1 MRRPLVLALA
11 FAGCG
16 PGILDPILTAGSAS
30 SGPGDTTALETG
42 PPAEASASISSTSG
56 PATDG
61 TSFITSASTVT
72 SYDDCTFVC
81 PPTTTGDDSVFI
93 MPADPPAQC
102 DVWAQDCP
110 AGEKCAAAGPPPLT
124 TGSIACAAIV
134 PGPDQLG
141 EPCQVLV
148 EGHLGPD
155 TCDLGLY
162 CHSVD
167 PATQQGTCRPLC
179 TGHSDD
185 PACPSGQVCLNT
197 ALPMCFAACDP
208 LVHDCAGDDTCI
220 WIDPQFGCFPAGN
233 QPKNGLFEACEYL
246 DQCEDG
252 LICVDPAG
260 AGECDLEG
268 VGCCLPFCDLDF
280 PDTCPGVGQVCQP
293 FHQGKPPAGLE
304 HLGLCSLPSRRAEDL
319 RMTF

>member
-16 PGILDPILTAGSAS
+16 PGILDPILTAGSD
-30 SGPGDTTALETG
+30 SGPGDSTALETG
-42 PPAEASASISSTSG
+42 PPAEATSSASISSTS
-56 PATDG
+56 ATDG
-61 TSFITSASTVT
+61 ASSITSASTT
-72 SYDDCTFVC
+72 SATDGNCSFACT
-81 PPTTTGDDSVFI
+81 TAGDDSVFI
-93 MPADPPAQC
+93 MPGDPPAQC

-110 AGEKCAAAGPPPLT
+110 AGEKCAAAGPPPLS

-134 PGPDQLG
+134 PDPDQLG

-162 CHSVD
+162 CHNVD
-167 PATQQGTCRPLC
+167 PGAQQGTCRPLC
-179 TGHSDD
+179 TGQSNDTT
-185 PACPSGQVCLNT
+185 CPIGQVCLNA
-197 ALPMCFAACDP
+197 ALPMCIAACDP
-208 LVHDCAGDDTCI
+208 LVHDCPGDETCI
-220 WIDPQFGCFPAGN
+220 FVDPEFACFPAGG
-233 QPKNGLFEACEYL
+233 QPKLGLFEVCDYAY
-246 DQCEDG
+246 QCEDG
-252 LICVDPAG
+252 LLCVDPAG
-260 AGECDLEG
+260 ASECDLEG

-304 HLGLCSLPSRRAEDL
+304 HLGLCFLP
-319 RMTF
+319 